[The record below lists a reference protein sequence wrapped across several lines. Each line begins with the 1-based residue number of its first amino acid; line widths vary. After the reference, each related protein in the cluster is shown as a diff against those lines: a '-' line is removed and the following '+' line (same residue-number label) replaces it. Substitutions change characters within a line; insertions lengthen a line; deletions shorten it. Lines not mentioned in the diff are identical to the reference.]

1 MYESVVAKEE
11 EVEDKSVKKNNKGK
25 VAGSGTVSLKRREK
39 FQQKGQKRENEMMAK
54 EDALTKGIN
63 WDEVLRRGN
72 TKARKL
78 TKQEVE
84 FFFLPKEERE
94 KLEKERKEKVEKE
107 AILTKDEPAKQ
118 ERKKVTLTPAKKVVA
133 LPVTISTEVQAAGA
147 MEEGVPMEEEAPVT
161 THVNQGGPMEEA
173 PVTTHVEEGCPM
185 EGEDA
190 PVTTHVEEGCPME
203 EEDAPVTTKVEKG
216 GTMEEEDAPVT
227 TKVEKGSPMEEEE
240 EATEV
245 EKEAPMEEGA
255 LKEETFL
262 TKEEPA
268 SSSATLTKGS
278 TETGE
283 SAPMTPPDWEEPVSN
298 CSSSSSSPS
307 PFRLEGAGPNKQKKN
322 DETWPALTKGTA
334 APAPKPWP
342 MPKAE
347 GAQRPLPARKEIAVD
362 WYNTIRLRHHIPTDN
377 LVALNILMVHHNVHL
392 LSFAGYDREQEV
404 RAELAEKGLNTK
416 FKSVTFVRQ
425 KLGKDGKAQWC
436 LDKRMDCLIE
446 DDDQIC
452 WECEQRKVPFYA
464 IKTRHKPKQWCN
476 IAFNGLPD
484 AVKHLLSGKHHSGT
498 F

>member
-1 MYESVVAKEE
+1 MYFALCLFGSKTASCMLTFLTKEVGFIFLVLLANHPLTKRGGMAAWHWSGWWQAGSSSSSWSWQDGDRWWEQEKEVYESVVAKEE

-240 EATEV
+240 EEEATEV

-298 CSSSSSSPS
+298 C
-307 PFRLEGAGPNKQKKN
+307 
-322 DETWPALTKGTA
+322 W
-334 APAPKPWP
+334 
-342 MPKAE
+342 
-347 GAQRPLPARKEIAVD
+347 AQEATEER
-362 WYNTIRLRHHIPTDN
+362 
-377 LVALNILMVHHNVHL
+377 
-392 LSFAGYDREQEV
+392 
-404 RAELAEKGLNTK
+404 
-416 FKSVTFVRQ
+416 
-425 KLGKDGKAQWC
+425 
-436 LDKRMDCLIE
+436 
-446 DDDQIC
+446 
-452 WECEQRKVPFYA
+452 
-464 IKTRHKPKQWCN
+464 
-476 IAFNGLPD
+476 
-484 AVKHLLSGKHHSGT
+484 
-498 F
+498 

>member
-1 MYESVVAKEE
+1 MAWLPGIGQAGGRLQLEDGERWWEQEKEVYESVVVKEE

-63 WDEVLRRGN
+63 WDEVLRRGS

-107 AILTKDEPAKQ
+107 AILTKGEPAKQ

-185 EGEDA
+185 EEDA
-190 PVTTHVEEGCPME
+190 PVTTKVEKGVTME

-227 TKVEKGSPMEEEE
+227 TKVEKGSSMEEGGATEVEKEASMEEEE
-240 EATEV
+240 EATKV
-245 EKEAPMEEGA
+245 EETPMEEGA
-255 LKEETFL
+255 PVKEETFL

-268 SSSATLTKGS
+268 SSSATLTKG
-278 TETGE
+278 
-283 SAPMTPPDWEEPVSN
+283 
-298 CSSSSSSPS
+298 
-307 PFRLEGAGPNKQKKN
+307 
-322 DETWPALTKGTA
+322 
-334 APAPKPWP
+334 
-342 MPKAE
+342 
-347 GAQRPLPARKEIAVD
+347 
-362 WYNTIRLRHHIPTDN
+362 RH
-377 LVALNILMVHHNVHL
+377 
-392 LSFAGYDREQEV
+392 
-404 RAELAEKGLNTK
+404 
-416 FKSVTFVRQ
+416 
-425 KLGKDGKAQWC
+425 
-436 LDKRMDCLIE
+436 
-446 DDDQIC
+446 
-452 WECEQRKVPFYA
+452 
-464 IKTRHKPKQWCN
+464 
-476 IAFNGLPD
+476 
-484 AVKHLLSGKHHSGT
+484 
-498 F
+498 